1 MMVRCD
7 ESSHVQIA
15 GLVGKCKELITKI
28 EEGMEKAMAAA
39 TLIEEAS
46 PDHEVCAANLD
57 QHLLFPLYS
66 TAKLFLKLFQHLF
79 H

>member
-1 MMVRCD
+1 MVRSD

-15 GLVGKCKELITKI
+15 GLVGKCKELITRI

-46 PDHEVCAANLD
+46 PDHEVCAALAHRHAIAEANGAD
-57 QHLLFPLYS
+57 AG
-66 TAKLFLKLFQHLF
+66 TV
-79 H
+79 